1 MWSTT
6 ALNARS
12 CPTVVMSAARPGTP
26 IIGFP
31 KGAGDKLPAY
41 ARETGV
47 DALGVDETIDPRWIH
62 RELPA
67 GLPVQGNLDPLL
79 LRAGGPALESEAR
92 SIMAAFADR
101 PHVFNLGHGIDKD
114 TPIAH
119 VERLLAV
126 VRANRA

>member
-1 MWSTT
+1 M
-6 ALNARS
+6 
-12 CPTVVMSAARPGTP
+12 PV
-26 IIGFP
+26 IGFP
-31 KGAGDKLPAY
+31 KGAGEKLPAY

-47 DALGVDETIDPRWIH
+47 DAVGIDETIDPVWAA

-67 GLPVQGNLDPLL
+67 GMPVQGNLDPMLL
-79 LRAGGPALESEAR
+79 LSGSDELETLAHR
-92 SIMAAFADR
+92 ILDAFAGR

-126 VRANRA
+126 VRERRG